1 MFHTLFFLESFN
13 IWFKPTSY
21 LGKYRISYNYHIYFS
36 FIFKYILDIFC
47 LTNGKTAIKTPFS
60 SMNTLFVKN
69 INGKDNCFLTNTE
82 SVENPEDNQKVD
94 HYLTVTLLPNQI
106 LIFPKTIFE
115 NMDFA
120 VLYKMQYYEN
130 IEIR

>member
-1 MFHTLFFLESFN
+1 
-13 IWFKPTSY
+13 
-21 LGKYRISYNYHIYFS
+21 
-36 FIFKYILDIFC
+36 
-47 LTNGKTAIKTPFS
+47 
-60 SMNTLFVKN
+60 MNTLYVKN
-69 INGKDNCFLTNTE
+69 INGKANCFLTNTE
-82 SVENPEDNQKVD
+82 PIENPEDNQKVD

-115 NMDFA
+115 NMDFD